1 MKTEKEIIEL
11 NFQYQYLR
19 IDELKRKIKSLEK
32 SIKYLG
38 DILDDENTW
47 DEIDEYHN
55 FLKTE
60 LYNLV
65 NKVK

>member
-38 DILDDENTW
+38 DILDDGNT
-47 DEIDEYHN
+47 
-55 FLKTE
+55 
-60 LYNLV
+60 
-65 NKVK
+65 

>member
-1 MKTEKEIIEL
+1 MKTEKQIIEL

-38 DILDDENTW
+38 DILDDEDTW
-47 DEIDEYHN
+47 DDIDEYHN
-55 FLKTE
+55 FLKSE

>member
-38 DILDDENTW
+38 DILDDEDTW

>member
-1 MKTEKEIIEL
+1 MKTEKQIIEL

-38 DILDDENTW
+38 DILDDEDTW

-55 FLKTE
+55 FLKSE